1 MSMNLNTGN
10 WKEFRLGNLFSEM
23 YKAEAHVKADLECF
37 NMFSHNT
44 IKFISRTEMNNGCDC
59 YVLNN
64 DLTGIEEGNA
74 ISIGDTTA
82 TCFYQSER
90 FICGDHM
97 VICRAGWLN
106 KYTAL
111 FVLSILKQEKY
122 KYSYGRAYKMDL
134 ISNTVIKLPA
144 TADGSPDWDFMERY
158 IKSLNYKPLT
168 TQNNHPQ
175 HPLNIDSWQEFRL
188 DDLFS
193 EIYKAEAHVK
203 GDLEFVESPGANT
216 IKFISRTEM
225 NNGCDCYLPNNGISG
240 IENGNAITIGDT
252 TATCFYQKDEF
263 VCGDHI
269 VVCRSEWLNLYTG
282 LFLVSLLKREKY
294 KYNYGRAFKMD
305 LISNTKVK
313 LPTKSDGTPDFN
325 YMEHYMKLLPYG
337 DRI

>member
-269 VVCRSEWLNLYTG
+269 VVCRAEWLNLYTG